1 LFFFSHEFLQIT
13 VSTTRFAREES
24 PPMEL
29 VVRKNDL
36 LKELQLL
43 QGIVERKNTI
53 PILAN
58 VLLDASTGGL
68 SLLATDLDVGL
79 RSRCE
84 ATVTKPGVLTLPA
97 KKLFE
102 IVNALP
108 DTDVRIEEERGGKSV
123 TVAAD
128 RFESKMQTLPASE
141 FPTPPQHA
149 GSVEATLPGAALKR
163 MISHTRFAITSEDTR
178 YFLNG
183 AQLVLR
189 SDSMSMVATDGHRL
203 AFITIQE
210 SPASAGNSE
219 VLLPR
224 KTLNEV
230 SRLIDDGSPVEFSQ
244 GENHLFFQAGGRLL
258 ISRKIDANFPAYER
272 VIPKSNDKQ
281 IEFDRDRLAA
291 AVRRVRLLSNERSK
305 AVRFVMGKDQVE
317 ITSSTPE
324 VGEAHEVMPVEYSGA
339 SMQICF
345 NADYVDNFLGVVETE
360 NVLLEF
366 KDEMSQAVMKPIGAN
381 GYEYTYVIMPM
392 RI

>member
-1 LFFFSHEFLQIT
+1 
-13 VSTTRFAREES
+13 
-24 PPMEL
+24 MEL
-29 VVRKNDL
+29 VVRTSDL
-36 LKELQLL
+36 LKELSLL

-58 VLLDASTGGL
+58 VLIDASKDEV

-79 RSRCE
+79 RSTCA
-84 ATVTKPGVLTLPA
+84 ATVSRPGTLTLPA

-108 DTDVRIEEERGGKSV
+108 ETEIRIEEDKGGKSV
-123 TVAAD
+123 TIAAD
-128 RFESKMQTLPASE
+128 RFESRIQTLPASE
-141 FPTPPQHA
+141 FPTPPQDS
-149 GSVEATLPGAALKR
+149 GTTEATLPGPAVKR

-189 SDSMSMVATDGHRL
+189 PDSMSMVATDGHRL
-203 AFITIQE
+203 ALITLEE
-210 SPASAGNSE
+210 SPGAASPGD

-230 SRLIDDGSPVEFSQ
+230 ARLIDGAEGIEFSQ
-244 GENHLFFQAGGRLL
+244 GENHLFFRAGSRLL

-272 VIPKSNDKQ
+272 VIPKTNDKA

-305 AVRFVMGKDQVE
+305 AVKFAIGKDQVE

-324 VGEAHEVMPVEYSGA
+324 VGEAHEVLPVDYGGDA
-339 SMQICF
+339 MQICF
-345 NADYVDNFLGVVETE
+345 NADYVDNFLSVVETE
-360 NVLLEF
+360 SVRLEF
-366 KDEMSQAVMKPIGAN
+366 KDEMSQAVVKPIGAE
-381 GYEYTYVIMPM
+381 GYDYTYVIMPM

>member
-1 LFFFSHEFLQIT
+1 
-13 VSTTRFAREES
+13 
-24 PPMEL
+24 MEL
-29 VVRKNDL
+29 VVRKTDL
-36 LKELQLL
+36 LKELSLL

-58 VLLDASTGGL
+58 VLLDASKDAV

-79 RSRCE
+79 RSRCD
-84 ATVTKPGVLTLPA
+84 ASISKSGTLTLPA

-108 DTDVRIEEERGGKSV
+108 ETEIRIEEDKGGKSV
-123 TVAAD
+123 TLSAD
-128 RFESKMQTLPASE
+128 RFESRMQTLPASE
-141 FPTPPQHA
+141 FPTPPQDGGA
-149 GSVEATLPGAALKR
+149 AEAVLPGAVIKR

-189 SDSMSMVATDGHRL
+189 PDSMSMVATDGHRL
-203 AFITIQE
+203 AYISVKE
-210 SPASAGNSE
+210 SPGKSSQTD

-230 SRLIDDGSPVEFSQ
+230 ARLADGGEAIDFSQ
-244 GENHLFFQAGGRLL
+244 GENHLFFKAGGRLL

-272 VIPKSNDKQ
+272 VIPKSNDKR

-305 AVRFVMGKDQVE
+305 AVKFVIGKDQVE

-324 VGEAHEVMPVEYSGA
+324 VGEAHEVLPVDYSGA
-339 SMQICF
+339 GMQICF
-345 NADYVDNFLGVVETE
+345 NADYVDNFLSVVETE
-360 NVLLEF
+360 QVQLEF
-366 KDEMSQAVMKPIGAN
+366 KDEMSQAVMKPIGAE
-381 GYEYTYVIMPM
+381 GYDYTYVIMPM

>member
-1 LFFFSHEFLQIT
+1 
-13 VSTTRFAREES
+13 
-24 PPMEL
+24 MEL

-36 LKELQLL
+36 LKELSLL

-58 VLLDASTGGL
+58 VLIHAEKSGV

-79 RSRCE
+79 RSKCE
-84 ATVTKPGVLTLPA
+84 ATVAKPGTLTLPA

-102 IVNALP
+102 IVSALP
-108 DTDVRIEEERGGKSV
+108 DTDIRIEEDKGGKSV

-128 RFESKMQTLPASE
+128 RFESKIQTLPASE
-141 FPTPPQHA
+141 FPTPPQD
-149 GSVEATLPGAALKR
+149 GGPSEASLPGAALKR
-163 MISHTRFAITSEDTR
+163 LISHTRFAITSEDTR

-189 SDSMSMVATDGHRL
+189 PDEMSMIATDGHRL
-203 AFITIQE
+203 ALITVKE
-210 SPASAGNSE
+210 SAGKSAKSE

-230 SRLIDDGSPVEFSQ
+230 SRLIDDASVVELSQ
-244 GENHLFFQAGGRLL
+244 GENHLFFRTEGRLL

-272 VIPKSNDKQ
+272 VIPKSNDKS

-291 AVRRVRLLSNERSK
+291 AVKRVRLLSNERSK

-324 VGEAHEVMPVEYSGA
+324 VGEAHEVLPVDYSGTA
-339 SMQICF
+339 MQICF

-360 NVLLEF
+360 SVLLEF
-366 KDEMSQAVMKPIGAN
+366 KDEMSQAVMKPIGAD
-381 GYEYTYVIMPM
+381 GYDYTYVIMPM

>member
-1 LFFFSHEFLQIT
+1 
-13 VSTTRFAREES
+13 
-24 PPMEL
+24 MEL
-29 VVRKNDL
+29 VVRKTDL
-36 LKELQLL
+36 LKELSLL

-58 VLLDASTGGL
+58 VLLDATKNSL

-79 RSRCE
+79 RSHC
-84 ATVTKPGVLTLPA
+84 AASVTKGGTMTVPA

-108 DTDVRIEEERGGKSV
+108 DTEIRIAEDKGGKSV
-123 TVAAD
+123 TIAAD
-128 RFESKMQTLPASE
+128 RFESRMQTLPASE
-141 FPTPPQHA
+141 FPTPPQ
-149 GSVEATLPGAALKR
+149 EASGTEAVLPGPAVKR
-163 MISHTRFAITSEDTR
+163 MISHTRFAMTSEDTR

-189 SDSMSMVATDGHRL
+189 PEAMSMVATDGHRL
-203 AFITIQE
+203 AFI
-210 SPASAGNSE
+210 SMPAELGGAVKMD

-230 SRLIDDGSPVEFSQ
+230 ARLLDGVESIEFAQ
-244 GENHLFFQAGGRLL
+244 GENHLFFRAAERLL

-272 VIPKSNDKQ
+272 VIPKTNDKR
-281 IEFDRDRLAA
+281 IVFDRDRLAA

-305 AVRFVMGKDQVE
+305 AVKFVVAAEQVE

-324 VGEAHEVMPVEYSGA
+324 VGEAHEVLPVDYRGPGL
-339 SMQICF
+339 QICF
-345 NADYVDNFLGVVETE
+345 NADYVDHFLSAVETDTVE
-360 NVLLEF
+360 LEF
-366 KDEMSQAVMKPIGAN
+366 KDEMSQAVMKPVGAD
-381 GYEYTYVIMPM
+381 GYEYVYVIMPM

>member
-1 LFFFSHEFLQIT
+1 
-13 VSTTRFAREES
+13 
-24 PPMEL
+24 MEL
-29 VVRKNDL
+29 AVRKTDL
-36 LKELQLL
+36 LKELSLL

-58 VLLDASTGGL
+58 VLFNAQKDHV

-79 RSRCE
+79 RSRCD
-84 ATVTKPGVLTLPA
+84 AQVSKPGSLTLPA

-102 IVNALP
+102 IVSALP
-108 DTDVRIEEERGGKSV
+108 DTEIRISEDKGGKSV

-128 RFESKMQTLPASE
+128 RFESRMQTLPVNE
-141 FPTPPQHA
+141 FPTPPEDGGA
-149 GSVEATLPGAALKR
+149 AEAVLPGPALKR

-189 SDSMSMVATDGHRL
+189 PDSMSMVATDGHRL
-203 AFITIQE
+203 AFISVHE
-210 SPASAGNSE
+210 SPGKVA
-219 VLLPR
+219 
-224 KTLNEV
+224 
-230 SRLIDDGSPVEFSQ
+230 RLIDGGSSIEFSQ
-244 GENHLFFQAGGRLL
+244 GENHLFFKADGRLL

-272 VIPKSNDKQ
+272 VIPKNNDKHVD
-281 IEFDRDRLAA
+281 FDRDRLAS

-305 AVRFVMGKDQVE
+305 AVKFVIGKDQVE

-324 VGEAHEVMPVEYSGA
+324 VGEAHEVLPVEYSGA
-339 SMQICF
+339 ATQICF

-360 NVLLEF
+360 NVQLEF
-366 KDEMSQAVMKPIGAN
+366 KDEVSQAVVKPIGAE

>member
-1 LFFFSHEFLQIT
+1 
-13 VSTTRFAREES
+13 
-24 PPMEL
+24 MEL

-36 LKELQLL
+36 LKELSLL

-58 VLLDASTGGL
+58 VLIEATKDGI

-79 RSRCE
+79 RSRCDG
-84 ATVTKPGVLTLPA
+84 TVSKPGVLTLPA

-102 IVNALP
+102 IVSALP
-108 DTDVRIEEERGGKSV
+108 DTDVRVEEDKGGKSV
-123 TVAAD
+123 TIAAD
-128 RFESKMQTLPASE
+128 RFESRMQTLPASE
-141 FPTPPQHA
+141 FPTPPVES
-149 GSVEATLPGAALKR
+149 GSAEATLPGAALKR
-163 MISHTRFAITSEDTR
+163 LISHTRFAITSEDTR

-189 SDSMSMVATDGHRL
+189 PDSMSMVATDGHRL
-203 AFITIQE
+203 AFISVQQ
-210 SPASAGNSE
+210 SPGKKVTSD

-224 KTLNEV
+224 KTLTEV
-230 SRLIDDGSPVEFSQ
+230 ARLIDGGDQVEFSQ
-244 GENHLFFQAGGRLL
+244 GENHLFFRVGTRLL

-272 VIPKSNDKQ
+272 VIPKTNDKK
-281 IEFDRDRLAA
+281 IEFDRDRLSA

-305 AVRFVMGKDQVE
+305 AVKFVMGKDQVE

-324 VGEAHEVMPVEYSGA
+324 VGEAHEVLPVDYAGDA
-339 SMQICF
+339 MQICF

-360 NVLLEF
+360 SVQLEF
-366 KDEMSQAVMKPIGAN
+366 KDEMSQAVMKPIGAD

>member
-1 LFFFSHEFLQIT
+1 
-13 VSTTRFAREES
+13 
-24 PPMEL
+24 MEL

-36 LKELQLL
+36 LKELSLL

-58 VLLDASTGGL
+58 VLIDAAKDSL

-79 RSRCE
+79 RSRCQ
-84 ATVTKPGVLTLPA
+84 ASVSKAGTLTLPA

-102 IVNALP
+102 IVSALP
-108 DTDVRIEEERGGKSV
+108 DTEVRIEQDKGGKSV

-128 RFESKMQTLPASE
+128 RFESRMQTLPASE
-141 FPTPPQHA
+141 FPTPPQDG
-149 GSVEATLPGAALKR
+149 GSAEAVLPGPALKR
-163 MISHTRFAITSEDTR
+163 MISHTRFAITNEDTR

-189 SDSMSMVATDGHRL
+189 PDSMSMVATDGHRL
-203 AFITIQE
+203 AFISVQE
-210 SPASAGNSE
+210 SPGKGVKTD

-230 SRLIDDGSPVEFSQ
+230 ARLIDGGAAVEFSQ
-244 GENHLFFQAGGRLL
+244 GENHLFFRADGRLL
-258 ISRKIDANFPAYER
+258 ISRKIDANFPAYDR
-272 VIPKSNDKQ
+272 VIPKANDKH
-281 IEFDRDRLAA
+281 IEFDRDRLAS

-305 AVRFVMGKDQVE
+305 AVKFALAKDQVD

-324 VGEAHEVMPVEYSGA
+324 VGEAHEVLAVDYGGNA
-339 SMQICF
+339 MQICF
-345 NADYVDNFLGVVETE
+345 NADYVDNFLNVVETE
-360 NVLLEF
+360 QVRLEF
-366 KDEMSQAVMKPIGAN
+366 KDEVSQAVVKPIGAD
-381 GYEYTYVIMPM
+381 GYDYVYVIMPM

>member
-1 LFFFSHEFLQIT
+1 
-13 VSTTRFAREES
+13 
-24 PPMEL
+24 MEL

-36 LKELQLL
+36 LKELSLL

-58 VLLDASTGGL
+58 VLIDATKDGI

-84 ATVTKPGVLTLPA
+84 GKVGKPGTLTLPA

-102 IVNALP
+102 IVSALP
-108 DTDVRIEEERGGKSV
+108 DTDVRIDEDKGGKSV
-123 TVAAD
+123 TVAAE
-128 RFESKMQTLPASE
+128 RFESRMQTLPASE
-141 FPTPPQHA
+141 FPTPPGDA
-149 GSVEATLPGAALKR
+149 GGAEATLPGAALKKL
-163 MISHTRFAITSEDTR
+163 ISHTRFAITSEDTR

-189 SDSMSMVATDGHRL
+189 PDTMSMVATDGHRL
-203 AFITIQE
+203 AFISVQE
-210 SPASAGNSE
+210 SPGKKVSSE

-230 SRLIDDGSPVEFSQ
+230 ARLIDGGESIEFSQ
-244 GENHLFFQAGGRLL
+244 GENHLFFRAGGRLL

-272 VIPKSNDKQ
+272 VIPKSNDKK
-281 IEFDRDRLAA
+281 IEFDRDKLAA
-291 AVRRVRLLSNERSK
+291 AVKRVRLLSNERSK
-305 AVRFVMGKDQVE
+305 AVKFAVGKDQVE

-324 VGEAHEVMPVEYSGA
+324 VGEAHEVLPVDYSGDA
-339 SMQICF
+339 MQICF

-360 NVLLEF
+360 GVQLEF
-366 KDEMSQAVMKPIGAN
+366 KDEMSQAVMKPIGAD
-381 GYEYTYVIMPM
+381 GYQYTYVIMPM

>member
-1 LFFFSHEFLQIT
+1 
-13 VSTTRFAREES
+13 
-24 PPMEL
+24 MEL
-29 VVRKNDL
+29 VVRKTDL
-36 LKELQLL
+36 LKELSLF

-58 VLLDASTGGL
+58 VLIDASKDEM

-84 ATVTKPGVLTLPA
+84 ASISKPGTLTIPA

-108 DTDVRIEEERGGKSV
+108 DTEIRISEDKNGKSV

-128 RFESKMQTLPASE
+128 RFESRMQILPAGE
-141 FPTPPQHA
+141 FPTPPEETGKA
-149 GSVEATLPGAALKR
+149 EAVLPGPAVKR

-189 SDSMSMVATDGHRL
+189 PDAMSMVATDGHRL
-203 AFITIQE
+203 AYVNVQE
-210 SPASAGNSE
+210 SPGKKAKTD

-230 SRLIDDGSPVEFSQ
+230 ARLIDGADAVEFSQ
-244 GENHLFFQAGGRLL
+244 GENHIFLRAGTRLL

-272 VIPKSNDKQ
+272 VIPKTNDKS
-281 IEFDRDRLAA
+281 IMFDRDRLAA

-305 AVRFVMGKDQVE
+305 AVKFVVGKDQVE

-324 VGEAHEVMPVEYSGA
+324 VGEAHEVLSVDYAGESL
-339 SMQICF
+339 QICF
-345 NADYVDNFLGVVETE
+345 NADYVDNFLSVVETE
-360 NVLLEF
+360 NVQLEF
-366 KDEMSQAVMKPIGAN
+366 KDEMSQAVVKPVGAE
-381 GYEYTYVIMPM
+381 GYDYTYVIMPM

>member
-1 LFFFSHEFLQIT
+1 
-13 VSTTRFAREES
+13 
-24 PPMEL
+24 MEL
-29 VVRKNDL
+29 VVRKTDL
-36 LKELQLL
+36 LKELSLL

-58 VLLDASTGGL
+58 VLLEAAKGSV

-79 RSRCE
+79 RSRCD
-84 ATVTKPGVLTLPA
+84 ATVSKPGTLTLPA

-108 DTDVRIEEERGGKSV
+108 DTDIRIEEDKGGKSV

-128 RFESKMQTLPASE
+128 RFESRMQTLPASE
-141 FPTPPQHA
+141 FPTPPA
-149 GSVEATLPGAALKR
+149 DGGGTEATLPGPALKR

-189 SDSMSMVATDGHRL
+189 PDSMSMVATDGHRL
-203 AFITIQE
+203 AFISVKE
-210 SPASAGNSE
+210 SPGQGVTSD

-230 SRLIDDGSPVEFSQ
+230 ARLIDDGSAIEFSQ
-244 GENHLFFQAGGRLL
+244 GENHLFFKSNGRLL

-272 VIPKSNDKQ
+272 VIPKTNDKA
-281 IEFDRDRLAA
+281 IEFDRDRLAS

-305 AVRFVMGKDQVE
+305 AVKFAVAKDQVE
-317 ITSSTPE
+317 ITSNTPDL
-324 VGEAHEVMPVEYSGA
+324 GEAHEVLPVDYNGGA
-339 SMQICF
+339 LQICF
-345 NADYVDNFLGVVETE
+345 NADYVDNFLNVVETE
-360 NVLLEF
+360 NVRLEF
-366 KDEMSQAVMKPIGAN
+366 KDEVSQAVVKPVGAD
-381 GYEYTYVIMPM
+381 GYEYVYVIMPM

>member
-1 LFFFSHEFLQIT
+1 
-13 VSTTRFAREES
+13 
-24 PPMEL
+24 MEL

-36 LKELQLL
+36 LKELSLL

-58 VLLDASTGGL
+58 VLIEASGSVV
-68 SLLATDLDVGL
+68 SLLATALDVCL
-79 RSRCE
+79 KSQCE
-84 ATVTKPGVLTLPA
+84 ATVTKPGTLTLPA

-108 DTDVRIEEERGGKSV
+108 DTDVRIEEDKGGKSV

-128 RFESKMQTLPASE
+128 RFESRIQTLPASE
-141 FPTPPQHA
+141 FPTPPQDA
-149 GSVEATLPGAALKR
+149 GSPEASLPGASLKR

-189 SDSMSMVATDGHRL
+189 PDSMSMVATDGHRL
-203 AFITIQE
+203 AYMSLRETPGE
-210 SPASAGNSE
+210 NAKSD

-230 SRLIDDGSPVEFSQ
+230 ARLADGGEAIEFSQ
-244 GENHLFFQAGGRLL
+244 GENHLFFRSGTRLL

-272 VIPKSNDKQ
+272 VIPKSNDKR
-281 IEFDRDRLAA
+281 IEFDRDRLSA

-305 AVRFVMGKDQVE
+305 AVKFVIGKDQVE

-324 VGEAHEVMPVEYSGA
+324 VGEAREMLPVDYAGTNL
-339 SMQICF
+339 QICF
-345 NADYVDNFLGVVETE
+345 NADYVDNFLSVVQTEGVV
-360 NVLLEF
+360 LEF
-366 KDEMSQAVMKPIGAN
+366 KDEMSQAVMKPVGAE

>member
-1 LFFFSHEFLQIT
+1 
-13 VSTTRFAREES
+13 
-24 PPMEL
+24 MEL

-36 LKELQLL
+36 LKELSLL

-58 VLLDASTGGL
+58 VLLEASKNQVN
-68 SLLATDLDVGL
+68 LLATDLDVGL

-84 ATVTKPGVLTLPA
+84 ATVGKPGTLTLPA

-108 DTDVRIEEERGGKSV
+108 DTEIRIEEDKGGKSV

-128 RFESKMQTLPASE
+128 RFESRMQMLPASE
-141 FPTPPQHA
+141 FPTPPQEG
-149 GSVEATLPGAALKR
+149 GSAEASLPGGALKR

-189 SDSMSMVATDGHRL
+189 PDSMSMVATDGHRL
-203 AFITIQE
+203 AYISVHE
-210 SPASAGNSE
+210 SPGKSAKTE

-230 SRLIDDGSPVEFSQ
+230 ARLIDGGGSIEFSQ
-244 GENHLFFQAGGRLL
+244 GENHLFFRADGRLL

-272 VIPKSNDKQ
+272 VIPKANDKK
-281 IEFDRDRLAA
+281 IEFDRDRLAS

-305 AVRFVMGKDQVE
+305 AVKFVIGKDQVE

-324 VGEAHEVMPVEYSGA
+324 VGEAHEVLPVEFGGG

-345 NADYVDNFLGVVETE
+345 NADYVDNFLSVVETE
-360 NVLLEF
+360 GVQLEF
-366 KDEMSQAVMKPIGAN
+366 KDEMSQAVVKPIGAE
-381 GYEYTYVIMPM
+381 GYDYTYVIMPM

>member
-1 LFFFSHEFLQIT
+1 
-13 VSTTRFAREES
+13 
-24 PPMEL
+24 MEL

-36 LKELQLL
+36 LKELSLL

-58 VLLDASTGGL
+58 VLIEATKDGI

-79 RSRCE
+79 RSKCE
-84 ATVTKPGVLTLPA
+84 GTVSKPGTLTLPA

-102 IVNALP
+102 IVSALP
-108 DTDVRIEEERGGKSV
+108 DTDVRIEEEKGGKSV

-128 RFESKMQTLPASE
+128 RFESRMQTLPASE
-141 FPTPPQHA
+141 FPTPPVDSGA
-149 GSVEATLPGAALKR
+149 AEATLPGAALKR
-163 MISHTRFAITSEDTR
+163 LISHTRFAITSEDTR

-189 SDSMSMVATDGHRL
+189 GDSLSMVATDGHRL
-203 AFITIQE
+203 AYISVQQ
-210 SPASAGNSE
+210 SPGKKVNGD

-224 KTLNEV
+224 KTLTEV
-230 SRLIDDGSPVEFSQ
+230 ARLIDGGDAVEFSQ
-244 GENHLFFQAGGRLL
+244 GENHLFFRAGNRLL

-272 VIPKSNDKQ
+272 VIPKSNDKR
-281 IEFDRDRLAA
+281 IDFDRDRLAA

-305 AVRFVMGKDQVE
+305 AVKFVMGKDQVE
-317 ITSSTPE
+317 ITSSTPD
-324 VGEAHEVMPVEYSGA
+324 VGEAHEVLPVDYGGDA
-339 SMQICF
+339 MQICF
-345 NADYVDNFLGVVETE
+345 NADYVDNFLAVVETD
-360 NVLLEF
+360 NVQLEF
-366 KDEMSQAVMKPIGAN
+366 KDEMSQAVMKPIGAD

>member
-1 LFFFSHEFLQIT
+1 
-13 VSTTRFAREES
+13 
-24 PPMEL
+24 MEL
-29 VVRKNDL
+29 VVRKTDL
-36 LKELQLL
+36 LKELSLL

-58 VLLDASTGGL
+58 VLMEATTGGV
-68 SLLATDLDVGL
+68 SLLSTDLDVGL
-79 RSRCE
+79 RSRCD
-84 ATVTKPGVLTLPA
+84 ATVTKPGTLTLPA

-108 DTDVRIEEERGGKSV
+108 DTDIRIEEEKGGKSV

-128 RFESKMQTLPASE
+128 RFESRMQTLPASE
-141 FPTPPQHA
+141 FPTPPQDA
-149 GSVEATLPGAALKR
+149 APTEASLPGAALKR

-189 SDSMSMVATDGHRL
+189 PDSMSMVATDGHRL
-203 AFITIQE
+203 AYISVHE
-210 SPASAGNSE
+210 SPGKNVKSE

-230 SRLIDDGSPVEFSQ
+230 ARLIDGGSSIEFSQ
-244 GENHLFFQAGGRLL
+244 GENHLFFKADGRLL

-272 VIPKSNDKQ
+272 VIPKTNDKSL
-281 IEFDRDRLAA
+281 EFDRDRLGS

-305 AVRFVMGKDQVE
+305 AVKFVIAKDQVE

-324 VGEAHEVMPVEYSGA
+324 VGEAHEVLPVDYSGT

-360 NVLLEF
+360 AVELEF
-366 KDEMSQAVMKPIGAN
+366 KDEMSQAVMKPVGGD

-392 RI
+392 QI

>member
-1 LFFFSHEFLQIT
+1 
-13 VSTTRFAREES
+13 
-24 PPMEL
+24 MEL
-29 VVRKNDL
+29 VVRKNEL
-36 LKELQLL
+36 LKELSLL

-58 VLLDASTGGL
+58 VLLEATDSRV

-84 ATVTKPGVLTLPA
+84 ATISKPGTLTLPA

-102 IVNALP
+102 IVGALP
-108 DTDVRIEEERGGKSV
+108 DTDIRIEEDKGGKSV

-128 RFESKMQTLPASE
+128 RFESRMQTLPATE
-141 FPTPPQHA
+141 FPTPPEDGGPA
-149 GSVEATLPGAALKR
+149 EATLPAAAIKR
-163 MISHTRFAITSEDTR
+163 MIAHTRFAITSEDTR

-189 SDSMSMVATDGHRL
+189 PDSMSLVATDGHRL
-203 AFITIQE
+203 AFMSVHE
-210 SPASAGNSE
+210 SPGKGVKTD

-230 SRLIDDGSPVEFSQ
+230 ARLAENGAAIEVSQ
-244 GENHLFFQAGGRLL
+244 GENHLFFRADGRLL

-272 VIPKSNDKQ
+272 VIPKTNDKR
-281 IEFDRDRLAA
+281 IEFDRDRLAS

-305 AVRFVMGKDQVE
+305 AVKFVIGKDQVE
-317 ITSSTPE
+317 IASSTPE
-324 VGEAHEVMPVEYSGA
+324 VGEAHEMLPVDYAGGA
-339 SMQICF
+339 MQICF
-345 NADYVDNFLGVVETE
+345 NADYVDNFLSVVETE
-360 NVLLEF
+360 AVQLEF
-366 KDEMSQAVMKPIGAN
+366 KDEMSQAVMKPVGAE
-381 GYEYTYVIMPM
+381 GYDYTYVIMPM

>member
-1 LFFFSHEFLQIT
+1 
-13 VSTTRFAREES
+13 
-24 PPMEL
+24 MEL

-36 LKELQLL
+36 LKELSLL

-58 VLLDASTGGL
+58 VLIDANGNDV

-79 RSRCE
+79 RSRCD
-84 ATVTKPGVLTLPA
+84 ATVGKPGTLTLPA

-102 IVNALP
+102 IVSALP
-108 DTDVRIEEERGGKSV
+108 ETDIRIEEDKGGKTV

-128 RFESKMQTLPASE
+128 RFESRIQTLPASE
-141 FPTPPQHA
+141 FPSPPQDG
-149 GSVEATLPGAALKR
+149 GSAEATLPGPALKR

-189 SDSMSMVATDGHRL
+189 GDSMSMVATDGHRL
-203 AFITIQE
+203 AFMSVHEETGVK
-210 SPASAGNSE
+210 AAKSE

-224 KTLNEV
+224 KTLTEV
-230 SRLIDDGSPVEFSQ
+230 ARLTDAGSGIEFSQ
-244 GENHLFFQAGGRLL
+244 GENHLFFRVDGRLL

-272 VIPKSNDKQ
+272 VIPKSNDKR
-281 IEFDRDRLAA
+281 IEFDRDRLAS

-305 AVRFVMGKDQVE
+305 AVKFVVGKDQVE

-324 VGEAHEVMPVEYSGA
+324 VGEAREILPVEYAGSA
-339 SMQICF
+339 LQICF
-345 NADYVDNFLGVVETE
+345 NADYVDNFLSVVESDA
-360 NVLLEF
+360 VQLEF
-366 KDEMSQAVMKPIGAN
+366 KDEMSQAVMKPVGGE
-381 GYEYTYVIMPM
+381 GYDYTYVIMPM

>member
-1 LFFFSHEFLQIT
+1 
-13 VSTTRFAREES
+13 
-24 PPMEL
+24 MEL

-36 LKELQLL
+36 LKELSLL

-58 VLLDASTGGL
+58 VLLEATKDGV

-79 RSRCE
+79 RSRCD
-84 ATVTKPGVLTLPA
+84 ATVSKPGTLTLPA

-102 IVNALP
+102 IVSALP
-108 DTDVRIEEERGGKSV
+108 DTEIRIEQEKGGKSV

-128 RFESKMQTLPASE
+128 RFESRMQTLPASE
-141 FPTPPQHA
+141 FPTPPQD
-149 GSVEATLPGAALKR
+149 GGPPEAVLPGAALKR

-189 SDSMSMVATDGHRL
+189 PESMSMVATDGHRL
-203 AFITIQE
+203 AFISVHE
-210 SPASAGNSE
+210 SPGKGVNTD

-230 SRLIDDGSPVEFSQ
+230 ARLIDGGAAIEFSQ
-244 GENHLFFQAGGRLL
+244 GENHLFFRSEGRLL

-272 VIPKSNDKQ
+272 VIPKTNDKH

-305 AVRFVMGKDQVE
+305 AVKFALAKDQVD

-324 VGEAHEVMPVEYSGA
+324 VGEAHEVLAVDYSGA
-339 SMQICF
+339 AMQICF
-345 NADYVDNFLGVVETE
+345 NADYVDNFLNVVETE
-360 NVLLEF
+360 NVRLEF
-366 KDEMSQAVMKPIGAN
+366 KDEVSQAVVKPVGAE
-381 GYEYTYVIMPM
+381 GYEYVYVIMPM

>member
-1 LFFFSHEFLQIT
+1 
-13 VSTTRFAREES
+13 
-24 PPMEL
+24 MEL

-36 LKELQLL
+36 VKELSLL

-58 VLLDASTGGL
+58 VLIDASKDQV
-68 SLLATDLDVGL
+68 SFLATDLDVGL
-79 RSRCE
+79 RSRCG
-84 ATVTKPGVLTLPA
+84 ASVSKPGILTLPA

-108 DTDVRIEEERGGKSV
+108 ETEIRIDEDKGGKSV
-123 TVAAD
+123 TIAAD
-128 RFESKMQTLPASE
+128 RFESRIQTLPAGE
-141 FPTPPQHA
+141 FPTPPQNGGDA
-149 GSVEATLPGAALKR
+149 EAVLPGAALKR

-189 SDSMSMVATDGHRL
+189 PDTMSMVATDGHRL
-203 AFITIQE
+203 AFMSVHE
-210 SPASAGNSE
+210 SPGAGVKTD

-230 SRLIDDGSPVEFSQ
+230 ARLVDGTDKVEFSQ
-244 GENHLFFQAGGRLL
+244 GENHLFFRAGDRLL

-272 VIPKSNDKQ
+272 VIPKTNDKR

-305 AVRFVMGKDQVE
+305 AVKFVIGKDQVE

-324 VGEAHEVMPVEYSGA
+324 VGEAHEVLPVDYSG
-339 SMQICF
+339 SPMQICF
-345 NADYVDNFLGVVETE
+345 NADYVDNFLSVVETDA
-360 NVLLEF
+360 VQLEF
-366 KDEMSQAVMKPIGAN
+366 KDEMSQAVVKPIGAE
-381 GYEYTYVIMPM
+381 GYDYTYVIMPM